1 MENTKKTVKLYTYK
15 MALMNLNF
23 KARQMSNDAI
33 SVYEKDMG
41 IIENTP
47 ITLGINWAGCGT
59 QSTED
64 AEKFAVTMI
73 KVVNM
78 VENFEYNGYTIDYS
92 EDKAQEEA
100 PKAEAKPVEKPAEK
114 KEVKGITEKEEKV
127 LRAIIAESNF
137 NFNKVDL
144 TKSWD
149 EQVFE
154 SGYFE
159 AFADTRDY
167 GCGLS
172 KQASRGVF
180 GNLSKKG
187 LITLSEDE
195 NGDGSPLTWI
205 IINEKNFN
213 NIKKVLG

>member
-1 MENTKKTVKLYTYK
+1 MENTKKTVKFNTYK

-23 KARQMSNDAI
+23 KARQISDNAI
-33 SVYEKDMG
+33 SVYEKDMR

-64 AEKFAVTMI
+64 AEKF
-73 KVVNM
+73 VVAMMKIVSM

-92 EDKAQEEA
+92 MDEEA
-100 PKAEAKPVEKPAEK
+100 FKVEEKPVEKKVE
-114 KEVKGITEKEEKV
+114 GITEKEEKV

-137 NFNKVDL
+137 NFNTVDL
-144 TKSWD
+144 TKNWD

-154 SGYFE
+154 SGHYE
-159 AFADTRDY
+159 AFADTKDY

-172 KQASRGVF
+172 KEAARGVF
-180 GNLSKKG
+180 GSLLKKG
-187 LITLSEDE
+187 LISLAEDE
-195 NGDGSPLTWI
+195 DGNGRPLTWI
-205 IINEKNFN
+205 IIDEEEFN
-213 NIKKVLG
+213 KIKKVLG